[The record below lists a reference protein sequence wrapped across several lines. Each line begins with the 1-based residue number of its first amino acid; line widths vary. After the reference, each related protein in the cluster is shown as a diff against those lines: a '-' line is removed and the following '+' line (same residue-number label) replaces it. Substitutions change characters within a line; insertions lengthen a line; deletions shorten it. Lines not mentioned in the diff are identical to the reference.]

1 MTKIKITDLKKKLKE
16 FDQKELIQ
24 LVTELYKLNK
34 DVQDFLSSKFIGEK
48 AVEALFES
56 AKKKVNDEFLPDKG
70 FGKMRLGEA
79 RDAITNFKKITG
91 DQLRT
96 LDLMLFYVEVGTEF
110 TNTYGDIDGRFYDSM
125 ISMYNKVIS
134 ECAKDEKLFKIFH
147 DRLSSVIEDSSG
159 IGWGYHDALWDLYL
173 SLEWVADEEW
183 EIVE

>member
-1 MTKIKITDLKKKLKE
+1 
-16 FDQKELIQ
+16 
-24 LVTELYKLNK
+24 
-34 DVQDFLSSKFIGEK
+34 
-48 AVEALFES
+48 
-56 AKKKVNDEFLPDKG
+56 
-70 FGKMRLGEA
+70 MRLGEA

-173 SLEWVADEEW
+173 SLEWVADEE
-183 EIVE
+183 